1 MKSALRLAV
10 GAMVALAACVPTDE
24 AARAPRY
31 TLVMGIDV
39 SGSFHNSGSYDDALR
54 FAAYYL
60 EAHLNG
66 FGGLQVPTAVFV
78 GSVGGSRRGE
88 AKTFHPI
95 HDFLSKDR
103 DQIEADLREWF
114 PSEDQLTDFNTF
126 FAQAADLI
134 KQRGLT
140 LAPLNVVL
148 FTDGVPDVAGGSGSE
163 DPYTTIDVSPLE
175 YLSRSVTV
183 RVLYPTPTVASSW
196 RSGVSRRRVRLWTQ
210 DAEVMRGWD
219 AQFRPGLA
227 MEEQDLLWTWVL
239 DNVDFRVR
247 RERIL

>member
-1 MKSALRLAV
+1 MKPASRFAV
-10 GAMVALAACVPTDE
+10 GALLALAACVPTE
-24 AARAPRY
+24 EGARDPRY
-31 TLVMGIDV
+31 TLMMGIDV
-39 SGSFHNSGSYDDALR
+39 SGSFHNSGSYDDAVK
-54 FAAYYL
+54 FAAHYL

-66 FGGLQVPTAVFV
+66 FGGLQVPTDVFV
-78 GSVGGSRRGE
+78 GSVGGSHQGE

-103 DQIEADLREWF
+103 DQIGADLREWF

-126 FAQAADLI
+126 FAQSADLI

-140 LAPLNVVL
+140 LAPLNMVI
-148 FTDGVPDVAGGSGSE
+148 FTDGVPDVARGSDE
-163 DPYTTIDVSPLE
+163 DPYALIDVSPLE

-196 RSGVSRRRVRLWTQ
+196 RRGVSRRRVRLWTQ

-219 AQFRPGLA
+219 AQFRPELA
-227 MEEQDLLWTWVL
+227 MEEQELLWTWVL